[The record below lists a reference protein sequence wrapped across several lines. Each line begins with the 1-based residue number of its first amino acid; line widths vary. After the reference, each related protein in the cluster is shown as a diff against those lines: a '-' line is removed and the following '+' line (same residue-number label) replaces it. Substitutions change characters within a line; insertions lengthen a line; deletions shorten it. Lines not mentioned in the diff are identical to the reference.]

1 MCFCCVYI
9 AMWAQNIA
17 TYLCS
22 LVELYGDGNGK
33 PEPKIVLME
42 EMLHQLILRISH
54 GSFVWVFS
62 QVVSRISS
70 IHSITWKLTLGRHA
84 FPFNTVPFQGTS
96 RSFSGGMPFFFSRV
110 NPWAIHR
117 KKLLCCSAINP
128 KEECTSRRS
137 YVTLCPPMCHRY
149 MNMI

>member
-1 MCFCCVYI
+1 
-9 AMWAQNIA
+9 MWTQNIA

-33 PEPKIVLME
+33 PEPKMKQFSPRKTNIVLME
-42 EMLHQLILRISH
+42 EMLHQLILRIFH
-54 GSFVWVFS
+54 VSFVWVFS

-70 IHSITWKLTLGRHA
+70 IHSITWKLMLGRQA
-84 FPFNTVPFQGTS
+84 FPFKSVPFQGS

-110 NPWAIHR
+110 NQWAGHR
-117 KKLLCCSAINP
+117 KQFLCCSAINP

-137 YVTLCPPMCHRY
+137 YVTLCPPICHRY